1 MRGRRIGSLAI
12 CELAEVPHVQFT
24 GWAMTD
30 VRTEAKRELI
40 DSDRCEF
47 TARWPK
53 FTNSL
58 QLTALLP
65 HLGSSIGYPQQ
76 RSEIRHDDHRVNF
89 RFKSC
94 EHERSTC
101 DYDKFDVVVL
111 CSS

>member
-1 MRGRRIGSLAI
+1 
-12 CELAEVPHVQFT
+12 
-24 GWAMTD
+24 MTD
-30 VRTEAKRELI
+30 VRTEAKRELA
-40 DSDRCEF
+40 DSDPCEF

-53 FTNSL
+53 FTNSF
-58 QLTALLP
+58 QLAAL
-65 HLGSSIGYPQQ
+65 GDISVVVSAYPQQ
-76 RSEIRHDDHRVNF
+76 RSEICHDYHRLNF